1 MNKKGMMRIFFENIS
16 DKELMTLFIK
26 ILFNYENLHDYNYL
40 FRIKEEKNKIIVDIY
55 DNVSDNRFNRYIFDF
70 NIGEYD
76 MKVIEEGNVFVNYI
90 YILNIKDPDNN
101 LLKLAYLFRIR
112 KNKMIEYAKTFLPNE
127 IVQVL
132 IDILKEPICK

>member
-90 YILNIKDPDNN
+90 YISNIKDPDNN

-132 IDILKEPICK
+132 SDILKEPICK